1 MQDVGYKCTIHA
13 QNAEYPPA
21 GLTHHWGLA
30 FSLLLTTQPANQ
42 PSIAGIAIGRYLHY
56 TVFPLYWAWLFVLY
70 VQAGA
75 CMAARILFCSPVVL
89 GVWLSCYPVSGHPAT
104 GATRVS
110 QSASQQ
116 RISPVRLPACQPVL
130 QDRGHRKWPICI

>member
-13 QNAEYPPA
+13 QNAEYPPV

-42 PSIAGIAIGRYLHY
+42 PSIAGRYLHY

-75 CMAARILFCSPVVL
+75 CMTARILFCSPVVL

-104 GATRVS
+104 GQSVS
-110 QSASQQ
+110 QSAAD
-116 RISPVRLPACQPVL
+116 IPCPPACLPASVT
-130 QDRGHRKWPICI
+130 RSRASKVPICI